1 MKAIID
7 ALEVVYDEKEKRGFF
22 KLNAVSLAFTAGG
35 IVGILVAIGLV
46 VVTPVALSTVG
57 LDSAADA
64 LIRFGRWPVLGIIL
78 LLALA
83 VLYRFAPSRRVP
95 KWRRISVGSVVATIT
110 WMIGSGLLSF
120 YLANFGH
127 YDATY
132 GSLGAAIALM
142 TWMWMS
148 TIVIL
153 FGAELNSEIEH
164 QTLVDSTSGTSKPL
178 GKRGAMMAD
187 TVGTSY

>member
-1 MKAIID
+1 M
-7 ALEVVYDEKEKRGFF
+7 
-22 KLNAVSLAFTAGG
+22 
-35 IVGILVAIGLV
+35 
-46 VVTPVALSTVG
+46 
-57 LDSAADA
+57 
-64 LIRFGRWPVLGIIL
+64 
-78 LLALA
+78 
-83 VLYRFAPSRRVP
+83 
-95 KWRRISVGSVVATIT
+95 T

-132 GSLGAAIALM
+132 GSLGATIALM

-164 QTLVDSTSGTSKPL
+164 QTIVDSTSGTSKPL
-178 GKRGAMMAD
+178 GTRGAAMAD
-187 TVGTSY
+187 TVGVSYQ